1 MEWLKNHLRAK
12 FLAGVL
18 AAVPIGI
25 VVWGAIL
32 VEQYTRLLVE
42 PLGLHVPGLGILI
55 AVVGVYLLGLAVTSF
70 LGRFA
75 LRLTDRILQKVPGL
89 SLLYRAWK
97 DVLVVPPDKAGT
109 FHEVVLVPN
118 QAGGAQV
125 GFTSG
130 RPLPGDPHSICVFL
144 PGIPNPLSGRL
155 VIVERARCTP
165 LQLSMEEAFK
175 FLLSTGNYLPPQLQG
190 MGADQS
196 AAAASPTYR
205 PGPTA

>member
-1 MEWLKNHLRAK
+1 
-12 FLAGVL
+12 VIVVY
-18 AAVPIGI
+18 AAVWI
-25 VVWGAIL
+25 
-32 VEQYTRLLVE
+32 EQNTRLLAE
-42 PLGLHVPGLGILI
+42 PLGLRVPGLGILI
-55 AVVGVYLLGLAVTSF
+55 AVAAVYLLGLGVTSF

-75 LRLTDRILQKVPGL
+75 LRLIDRILQKVPGL

-118 QAGGAQV
+118 QMGGAQV

-130 RPLPGDPHSICVFL
+130 RALPGDAHSICVFL

-155 VIVERARCTP
+155 VIVERELCTP
-165 LQLSMEEAFK
+165 LPLSMEEAFK

-190 MGADQS
+190 MSTGRL
-196 AAAASPTYR
+196 AAGEPRGSPLG
-205 PGPTA
+205 PGP

>member
-1 MEWLKNHLRAK
+1 MEWLKNHLREK

-18 AAVPIGI
+18 AAVPIVI
-25 VVWGAIL
+25 VVWAAVTI
-32 VEQYTRLLVE
+32 EQNTQFLATKLN
-42 PLGLHVPGLGILI
+42 LQVPGLGILI
-55 AVVGVYLLGLAVTSF
+55 AVVGIYLLGLAVTSF

-75 LRLTDRILQKVPGL
+75 LRLADHILQKVPGL

-130 RPLPGDPHSICVFL
+130 RPLPGDPGCICVFL

-155 VIVERARCTP
+155 VIVERAQCMP
-165 LQLSMEEAFK
+165 LKLSMEEAFK
-175 FLLSTGNYLPPQLQG
+175 FLLSTGNYLPPELQG
-190 MGADQS
+190 MTADRLAQGEPRGA
-196 AAAASPTYR
+196 PLT
-205 PGPTA
+205 PGP